1 MVIPIRRQER
11 VIGTI
16 NISRREEN
24 KPFGETESFA
34 AQQLA
39 QVVALVL
46 DNAKLYSQLQ
56 SELSERRRIE
66 SALRESQE
74 NFQRYF
80 DMGAVGMCV
89 TSPEKGW
96 IEVNEYLCKMLGYS
110 REELAQLTWSELT
123 HFDDLDADLELFN
136 EVIIGR
142 RESYQIDKRFIRKD
156 GTALYTTL
164 FVSCHRNADGT
175 VRYLLASLIDITE
188 RKQAEAALLQLA
200 AFEERQRLA
209 RDLHDSVNQSIH
221 SLVLFSE
228 TLISTLEKNNTTRAI
243 QISKRLQ
250 ESARQ
255 ALKEARLMLYEMQPS
270 ALGRD
275 MDFIQDLETR
285 LSTVERRAGIKVH
298 VVQEGSIEHCPR
310 EWYENL
316 FWITIEALN
325 NALKHAQARNMLIVV
340 ECSPQSVNLEIV
352 DDGIGFDP
360 ARVRSGGFGLRTMRE
375 RSDLLGGKLTI
386 ITSPGNGSRVCFHA
400 DIKNERGM
408 NS

>member
-1 MVIPIRRQER
+1 
-11 VIGTI
+11 
-16 NISRREEN
+16 
-24 KPFGETESFA
+24 
-34 AQQLA
+34 
-39 QVVALVL
+39 
-46 DNAKLYSQLQ
+46 
-56 SELSERRRIE
+56 
-66 SALRESQE
+66 
-74 NFQRYF
+74 
-80 DMGAVGMCV
+80 
-89 TSPEKGW
+89 
-96 IEVNEYLCKMLGYS
+96 MLGYS
-110 REELAQLTWSELT
+110 REELAHLTWSELT
-123 HFDDLDADLELFN
+123 HPDDLNADLELFN
-136 EVIIGR
+136 QVIAGSR
-142 RESYQIDKRFIRKD
+142 DSYQIDKRFIRKD
-156 GTALYTTL
+156 GAVLYTSL
-164 FVSCHRNADGT
+164 FVSCHRKPDGT
-175 VRYLLASLIDITE
+175 VHYFLASLIDITE
-188 RKQAEAALLQLA
+188 RKQAETALLKLA
-200 AFEERQRLA
+200 AIEERQRLA

-228 TLISTLEKNNTTRAI
+228 TLISTLEKNNVTRAI

-270 ALGRD
+270 VTGRD

-285 LSTVERRAGIKVH
+285 LSTVERRAGVKVQ
-298 VVQEGSIEHCPR
+298 VIQEGSMDYCPW

-325 NALKHAQARNMLIVV
+325 NALKHAQARNMLIVI

-400 DIKNERGM
+400 DIK
-408 NS
+408 